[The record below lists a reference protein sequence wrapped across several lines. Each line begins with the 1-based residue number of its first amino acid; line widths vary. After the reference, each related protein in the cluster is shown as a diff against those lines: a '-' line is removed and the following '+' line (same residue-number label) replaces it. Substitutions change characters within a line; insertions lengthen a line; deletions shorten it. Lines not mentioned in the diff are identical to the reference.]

1 VDESSY
7 RAELDALPT
16 KEVYLRARRRAVRR
30 LDVRFFWTLLRS
42 IPAAEAA
49 AGEVEEAQAD
59 VRSGIARLND
69 LRHAGEGKLGEA
81 LRPLYID
88 YLAKHAPKRPLSSGW
103 SGPARSASPSHLWVA
118 NGGGR
123 PCEPA
128 RDRL

>member
-1 VDESSY
+1 MDESSY
-7 RAELDALPT
+7 RAELEALPT
-16 KEVYLRARRRAVRR
+16 KEVYLRARRRAARR

-69 LRHAGEGKLGEA
+69 LRDAGEGKLGEV

-88 YLAKHAPKRPLSSGW
+88 YLAQHAPKRARTSSR
-103 SGPARSASPSHLWVA
+103 SGAAC
-118 NGGGR
+118 GGR
-123 PCEPA
+123 RRVE
-128 RDRL
+128 RDPKGGAHGGYR

>member
-49 AGEVEEAQAD
+49 AGDVEEAQAD
-59 VRSGIARLND
+59 IRSGIARLND
-69 LRHAGEGKLGEA
+69 LRDAGEGKLGDA
-81 LRPLYID
+81 LRPLFID
-88 YLAKHAPKRPLSSGW
+88 YLTKHAPKQPPSSG
-103 SGPARSASPSHLWVA
+103 
-118 NGGGR
+118 
-123 PCEPA
+123 
-128 RDRL
+128 

>member
-7 RAELDALPT
+7 RAELEALPT

-49 AGEVEEAQAD
+49 AGEVDEAQAG
-59 VRSGIARLND
+59 VSSGLARLND
-69 LRHAGEGKLGEA
+69 LRSAGEGKLGEA

-88 YLAKHAPKRPLSSGW
+88 YLAKHAPKQARSSG
-103 SGPARSASPSHLWVA
+103 
-118 NGGGR
+118 
-123 PCEPA
+123 
-128 RDRL
+128 

>member
-30 LDVRFFWTLLRS
+30 LDGRFFWRLLRS

-69 LRHAGEGKLGEA
+69 LRDAGEGKLGEA

-88 YLAKHAPKRPLSSGW
+88 YLAKHAPKRPPSSG
-103 SGPARSASPSHLWVA
+103 
-118 NGGGR
+118 
-123 PCEPA
+123 
-128 RDRL
+128 

>member
-7 RAELDALPT
+7 RAELEALPT

-69 LRHAGEGKLGEA
+69 LRDAGEGKLGEA

-88 YLAKHAPKRPLSSGW
+88 YLAKHAPKRPPSSG
-103 SGPARSASPSHLWVA
+103 
-118 NGGGR
+118 
-123 PCEPA
+123 
-128 RDRL
+128 

>member
-7 RAELDALPT
+7 RAELEALPT

-59 VRSGIARLND
+59 VGSGIARLND
-69 LRHAGEGKLGEA
+69 LRDAGEGKLGAKVLPCWASSTGLAQRDQLVDGFVDA
-81 LRPLYID
+81 LGEQVGVGERFGVRID
-88 YLAKHAPKRPLSSGW
+88 P
-103 SGPARSASPSHLWVA
+103 
-118 NGGGR
+118 
-123 PCEPA
+123 EE
-128 RDRL
+128 